1 MNKNVVNRTSEGI
14 FLEGTAAHYE
24 ASRRPDIKNCEI
36 GMLAPGYFGG
46 SGAGIIS
53 EERAIAPFTP
63 SIRLAQHTPDPERP
77 SREVHTHSHAFRE
90 QLTRLVGADAACE

>member
-1 MNKNVVNRTSEGI
+1 
-14 FLEGTAAHYE
+14 
-24 ASRRPDIKNCEI
+24 
-36 GMLAPGYFGG
+36 MLAPGYFGG

-90 QLTRLVGADAACE
+90 QFTRLGGADAACDRGTLVGPGGFVQARCPTSPGVFDRSCRTVT